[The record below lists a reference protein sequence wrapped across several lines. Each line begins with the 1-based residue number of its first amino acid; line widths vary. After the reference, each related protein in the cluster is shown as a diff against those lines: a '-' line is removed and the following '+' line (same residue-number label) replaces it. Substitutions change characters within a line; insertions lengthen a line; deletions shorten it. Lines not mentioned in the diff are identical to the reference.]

1 MVAVLHLSDIHRS
14 PDDPVANEELVAA
27 LESDRGRW
35 PPEFATGPDLVVISG
50 DLIQGVGLGTDD
62 YEHQLQRQYAEAARF
77 LVDLTARFL
86 DGDRS
91 RIVIVPGNH
100 DVDWNSAREAMEVAS
115 SPEVQ
120 KLATELPALSLR
132 PTSAYRWSWAERQFL
147 RIANLGAYGA
157 RQTRFLEFRRE
168 FYSGVQPDPLSAGS
182 DLFYVEYPQLDVS
195 VTGLSSWFGNDCF
208 CHVGAFDP
216 EMLLR
221 ARDLIAASTCRL
233 HIAVWHH
240 STSGPPERNDYLD
253 LSSVRKLVDY
263 GYRLGLHGHQHR
275 AETSVATLRLPTTEE
290 MALVSAGSLC
300 AGHRDLPPGVNRQYN
315 ILSVSP
321 PTRKARLHIREA
333 IGESLIYASSLRT
346 EFGGQDSIDLTWTS
360 NPGPAVPISQQ
371 TAELDEAYRA
381 YGERDFS
388 QAAEILSRLPTDN
401 GRVKQLKIEVLR
413 KLGRNGELADLVN
426 EPENADELIVLVD
439 ALCQVGQ
446 YEDARQALA
455 RHAGALGLQDDL
467 LAHIE
472 AKILVAEMRHA

>member
-14 PDDPVANEELVAA
+14 PDDPVTNEELVAA

-35 PPEFATGPDLVVISG
+35 PAEFATGPDLIVVSG

-62 YEHQLQRQYAEAARF
+62 YDHQLQRQYAEANQF
-77 LVDLTARFL
+77 LLDLAARFL

-100 DVDWNSAREAMEVAS
+100 DVDWNCARGAMEVAS
-115 SPEVQ
+115 SQEVQ
-120 KLATELPALSLR
+120 KLASELPALSLK
-132 PTSAYRWSWAERQFL
+132 PTSAYRWNWAERQFL
-147 RIANLGAYGA
+147 RIANVSAYGA

-168 FYSGVQPDPLSAGS
+168 FYAGVQPDPLSAGS
-182 DLFYVEYPQLDVS
+182 GLFYLEYPQFDVS

-240 STSGPPERNDYLD
+240 STSGPPQRNDYLD

-300 AGHRDLPPGVNRQYN
+300 VGHRELPLGVNRQYN

-321 PTRKARLHIREA
+321 PARTARLHIREA
-333 IGESLIYASSLRT
+333 VGESLIYASSSRT
-346 EFGGQDSIDLTWTS
+346 EFGGQDSIEVTWTS
-360 NPGPAVPISQQ
+360 TPRPAVPITQQ

-388 QAAEILSRLPTDN
+388 KAADILSRLPTDD

-413 KLGRNGELADLVN
+413 QLGRDTELADLVST
-426 EPENADELIVLVD
+426 PGNADELIVLVD
-439 ALCQVGQ
+439 ALCQVAQ

-455 RHAGALGLQDDL
+455 QHAGALGLPADL
-467 LAHIE
+467 RAQIE
-472 AKILVAEMRHA
+472 AKISVAEMRHA